1 MTARLPH
8 TTSGR
13 EPTGIAEEQL
23 TEIVRR
29 LVAAL
34 SPRAIYLFGS
44 QLYGTPTR
52 DSDID
57 IMVVVD
63 DPTPGVEL
71 HQRGYEC
78 LRGLGLPVE
87 LHICGSARF
96 NSWAQVVGTL
106 QREIKQKGRLL
117 YAA

>member
-1 MTARLPH
+1 MKPPTATSTGLDENRL
-8 TTSGR
+8 
-13 EPTGIAEEQL
+13 A
-23 TEIVRR
+23 EIVNR

-44 QLYGTPTR
+44 QLYGTPTS

-57 IMVVVD
+57 IMVIVD
-63 DPTPGVEL
+63 DPTPDVEL

-78 LRGLGLPVE
+78 LRGMGLPVE
-87 LHICGSARF
+87 LHICSSARF
-96 NSWAQVVGTL
+96 SSWAQVVGTL
-106 QREIKQKGRLL
+106 QREIQQKGRLL

>member
-1 MTARLPH
+1 MSHPAASRV
-8 TTSGR
+8 
-13 EPTGIAEEQL
+13 EQRVL
-23 TEIVRR
+23 DEIVNR
-29 LVAAL
+29 LVTAL
-34 SPRAIYLFGS
+34 SPLAIYLFGS
-44 QLYGTPTR
+44 QLYGSPDR

-63 DPTPGVEL
+63 DPTPDVEF

-96 NSWAQVVGTL
+96 NTWAQVVGTL
-106 QREIKQKGRLL
+106 QREIQQKGRLL